1 MIPDTAPRDP
11 ELKFRDLAMD
21 YELTGGQIQ
30 NAVIRAAVWA
40 AEASKPLTY
49 LLLAKAAEREYR
61 DQGRVVRQ
69 YPDE

>member
-1 MIPDTAPRDP
+1 
-11 ELKFRDLAMD
+11 
-21 YELTGGQIQ
+21 
-30 NAVIRAAVWA
+30 VIRAAVWA